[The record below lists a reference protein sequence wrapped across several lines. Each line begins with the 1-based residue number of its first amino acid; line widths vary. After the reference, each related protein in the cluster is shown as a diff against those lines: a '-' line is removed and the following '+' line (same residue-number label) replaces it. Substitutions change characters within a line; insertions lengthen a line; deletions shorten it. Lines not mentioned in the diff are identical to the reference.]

1 MVSGGDVPTAEEI
14 RDEQRRAR
22 RVQVIV
28 RLAQVAI
35 EQSRLSRDEAEAV
48 VAAARARVLEL
59 FPGRGETFDILYGR
73 RFQRLLAACPAGDAR
88 RSSTG
93 RVLPFR
99 QR

>member
-1 MVSGGDVPTAEEI
+1 MTGPDVPTAEEI

-28 RLAQVAI
+28 RLAQAAI

-48 VAAARARVLEL
+48 VAAARAHVLDL

-73 RFQRLLAACPAGDAR
+73 RFRRLVTGCPAGDGR
-88 RSSTG
+88 RSPTG
-93 RVLPFR
+93 RVLPFPPR
-99 QR
+99 